1 LRRKEGT
8 WELGAGGFLWEWAPP
23 SSSYRKAKLFYQM
36 FPNDFKVIHKSGKD
50 SEPLIYDDDH
60 ELTKY
65 PI

>member
-1 LRRKEGT
+1 
-8 WELGAGGFLWEWAPP
+8 
-23 SSSYRKAKLFYQM
+23 M
-36 FPNDFKVIHKSGKD
+36 FPNDFKVIHIGQEAKD